1 MILMPIY
8 RYNTAGI
15 QICDSPDEKLSVP
28 CNGFLYITIL
38 VSLVWVASCCTSFAF
53 NKNDYSK
60 EFGYSTRAVP
70 EGDMDSGASDG
81 GASPP

>member
-15 QICDSPDEKLSVP
+15 QICKEDKLNMP
-28 CNGFLYITIL
+28 CKALLPVIIIVL
-38 VSLVWVASCCTSFAF
+38 IVWVASCCTSFAF

-60 EFGYSTRAVP
+60 EFGYTTRA
-70 EGDMDSGASDG
+70 MD
-81 GASPP
+81 